1 MADLKISQ
9 LTDGGDAQA
18 TDEYVV
24 ARSGGNNRI
33 DGASVAA
40 AATKVG
46 TITTGTWQG
55 SQIADT
61 YLATIS
67 TAGKVSNSATTAT
80 NANTANAIV
89 SRDASGNFSA
99 GTITAGLTG
108 NASTATTLQTA
119 RNINGV
125 SFNGSADIAVT
136 AAASTLTGTTLA
148 SGVTA
153 SSLTSVGTLTA
164 LAVSSTAS
172 DQVVVTEVDAGA
184 TRGPDVVL
192 YRDSASPAANDE
204 TGHIL
209 FRGKDSVGNVQDY
222 SSILGIITS
231 PTSTTETS
239 AIAFETTV
247 AGTKAERMRIAS
259 TGDLVVGAT
268 TATLTSSVN
277 GFAASTAGEVKMYR
291 SGNIPLIVNR
301 NTDDG
306 TLVSFRQANTQEGEI
321 SVTNNTVSYLGG
333 NLARWSQSVDGT
345 RIDGLLKGT
354 VLSNLDQMCV
364 WIDPETGEPQ
374 PNEQLNCLKVSD
386 VEGDPNVAGVFL
398 AWDNDDETFTSD
410 MKISMTGDMIIRIAQ
425 GTTVQRGDLL
435 MSAGDGTAKPQGD
448 DIVRGKTIAK
458 VTSTHV
464 TCTYPDGSYCVPCV
478 LMAC

>member
-18 TDEYVV
+18 ADEYVV
-24 ARSGGNNRI
+24 ARGAGNNRI

-55 SQIADT
+55 SQISDT

-80 NANTANAIV
+80 DANTNNAIV
-89 SRDASGNFSA
+89 ARDGTGSFTVGGIKFGADVAISRGAADRLDLSGGDSLNLVSGSYQIG
-99 GTITAGLTG
+99 GTNVLT
-108 NASTATTLQTA
+108 STTL
-119 RNINGV
+119 GV
-125 SFNGSADIAVT
+125 GI
-136 AAASTLTGTTLA
+136 
-148 SGVTA
+148 TA

-164 LAVSSTAS
+164 LAVSG
-172 DQVVVTEVDAGA
+172 DVTIADKIVHDGDTNCAIRFPAADVISFETAGA
-184 TRGPDVVL
+184 ERCRVTDG
-192 YRDSASPAANDE
+192 
-204 TGHIL
+204 GHFLVNATTLTI
-209 FRGKDSVGNVQDY
+209 G
-222 SSILGIITS
+222 
-231 PTSTTETS
+231 TSTQ
-239 AIAFETTV
+239 AFFV
-247 AGTKAERMRIAS
+247 YPQ
-259 TGDLVVGAT
+259 GDIRV
-268 TATLTSSVN
+268 
-277 GFAASTAGEVKMYR
+277 YR
-291 SGNIPLIVNR
+291 SSDTVGVFSRMNN
-301 NTDDG
+301 DG
-306 TLVSFRQANTQEGEI
+306 TIISLRQANTEEGTI
-321 SVTNNTVSYLGG
+321 SVAGTTVSYNGG
-333 NLARWSQSVDGT
+333 HLARWSQSADGT

-354 VLSNLDQMCV
+354 VLSNLDQMCEWKSV
-364 WIDPETGEPQ
+364 TFTITTTNPDGQPETAEVVEPYDGPANPGDVIEWEYNGQ
-374 PNEQLNCLKVSD
+374 MIQATVILNDNEQLNCMKVSD
-386 VEGDPNVAGVFL
+386 VEGDPNVAGVFV
-398 AWDNDDETFTSD
+398 NYDERGEFAFD
-410 MKISMTGDMIIRIAQ
+410 MNIAMTGDMIIRIAQ